1 MFDHI
6 PAKPRKGRGA
16 VTNKTGRYEREQRY
30 AIDDGWQLKEDSV
43 PSILRTTVGID
54 AAKSIILRNSS
65 PDLLFDQSIN

>member
-30 AIDDGWQLKEDSV
+30 ALDRSD
-43 PSILRTTVGID
+43 TTEADFI
-54 AAKSIILRNSS
+54 
-65 PDLLFDQSIN
+65 